1 MEISELLR
9 QDFTLRDGLTG
20 ADVLALEEV
29 RGTLEALTAKW
40 AKGGDGIAELEREA
54 QRRAL
59 ELFQTTHDLQAWV
72 VLVEVL
78 VQTGSAGVLLALQL
92 VDKGLGP
99 AWDGVQSA
107 AEQALEPGKATL
119 RLGRH
124 VDGLLGRLYEYLS
137 YLQERSPERLE
148 RAVEGDKD
156 TWGILLQAVEHSLS
170 ERKLSGANWESLRD
184 VLQKNMARRERAR
197 LQAPRAS
204 IVELTAVIEAT
215 SATDSNSRNSRPA
228 SSDGNVMSTTDAEK
242 TTESSSGPSLEGSDH
257 ATLRVSR
264 EFVELRRRLEAFQIL
279 LTRKDFEKAALVA
292 GELSEGLGR
301 CDITALF
308 PDLFAG
314 LFQGQVDYATELE
327 PYSVRGDGM
336 RERSLK
342 QLYRTALDRFIGE
355 NPGSGH
361 HGR

>member
-1 MEISELLR
+1 MDTSELLR

-29 RGTLEALTAKW
+29 RGMLEALTAKW
-40 AKGGDGIAELEREA
+40 ATGADGIEELECEA

-78 VQTGSAGVLLALQL
+78 VQTGGAGVSLALQL
-92 VDKGLGP
+92 VDRGLGT
-99 AWDGVQSA
+99 AWDGVRSA
-107 AEQALEPGKATL
+107 AEQATEPGKATL

-124 VDGLLGRLYEYLS
+124 VDGLLGRIYEYLS

-148 RAVEGDKD
+148 RAVEGDKE
-156 TWGILLQAVEHSLS
+156 TWGTLLQAVERRLS
-170 ERKLSGANWESLRD
+170 ERKLSGANWQSLRD
-184 VLQKNMARRERAR
+184 VLQKDIDRRERAR
-197 LQAPRAS
+197 L
-204 IVELTAVIEAT
+204 LTPGTSMAKTTAAIEAA
-215 SATDSNSRNSRPA
+215 SATEPKATNSGSESSNG
-228 SSDGNVMSTTDAEK
+228 DVMSASEAGK
-242 TTESSSGPSLEGSDH
+242 TTESMLGQSFEDSDH

-264 EFVELRRRLEAFQIL
+264 EFLDLRRRLEAFQIL
-279 LTRKDFEKAALVA
+279 LGRKDFEKAALVA
-292 GELSEGLGR
+292 GELSDGLSR
-301 CDITALF
+301 CDITSLF

-327 PYSVRGDGM
+327 PYSARGDGM

-355 NPGSGH
+355 GSGSGN
-361 HGR
+361 HG